1 MNKIPVIVVAGATAS
16 GKTALAI
23 DIAKSVNGEI
33 VSADSMQI
41 YKYMDIGT
49 AKPTE
54 NERKE
59 CPHHLIDFVEPD
71 CDFSVA
77 DYVKLAHEKILDIT
91 NRGKMPIICGGTGLY
106 INSVIN
112 DVDFGEYENDYSVR
126 NRLTEMLEKDGVDAL
141 IERLREIDP
150 VSAKRLHP
158 NNTKR
163 IIRAIEFYEISGV
176 PISVH
181 QEMTKQRESRYEP
194 LMFMINLD
202 REVLYER
209 INRRVDIMV
218 EDGLIDEVSSLM
230 ERGYSRELNS
240 MQGIGYKEVISSLYK
255 EVSLDCAIDMIK
267 QNSRRYAKR
276 QLTWFRRDERIN
288 MLDSL
293 NASEKAIEIIKKAR
307 FKASLFHPIYSDKKI

>member
-1 MNKIPVIVVAGATAS
+1 M
-16 GKTALAI
+16 
-23 DIAKSVNGEI
+23 
-33 VSADSMQI
+33 
-41 YKYMDIGT
+41 
-49 AKPTE
+49 
-54 NERKE
+54 
-59 CPHHLIDFVEPD
+59 
-71 CDFSVA
+71 A

-307 FKASLFHPIYSDKKI
+307 F

>member
-1 MNKIPVIVVAGATAS
+1 M
-16 GKTALAI
+16 
-23 DIAKSVNGEI
+23 
-33 VSADSMQI
+33 
-41 YKYMDIGT
+41 
-49 AKPTE
+49 
-54 NERKE
+54 
-59 CPHHLIDFVEPD
+59 
-71 CDFSVA
+71 A

-293 NASEKAIEIIKKAR
+293 NASVKAIEIIKKAR
-307 FKASLFHPIYSDKKI
+307 F